1 MSAAATL
8 RAAVLAQLRTV
19 AGAQRVADGAGAKAA
34 AVLHVT
40 LRDIATTDWGT
51 KDRAGREARVGVTVR
66 DDHQQPARIEGIA
79 GAVEAALLALPR
91 DLPGWRV
98 VTVVP
103 VRCAV
108 LGEGTARWAAM
119 VDVRV
124 RMLEQED

>member
-1 MSAAATL
+1 MSAAVAL
-8 RAAVLAQLRTV
+8 RAAVLAQLRAI
-19 AGAQRVADGAGAKAA
+19 AGVQRVADGAGAKAA
-34 AVLHVT
+34 MPHVT
-40 LRDIATTDWGT
+40 LRDIAATDWGT

-66 DDHQQPARIEGIA
+66 DDHPLPARIEGIA

-91 DLPGWRV
+91 DLPGWRI

>member
-1 MSAAATL
+1 
-8 RAAVLAQLRTV
+8 
-19 AGAQRVADGAGAKAA
+19 
-34 AVLHVT
+34 
-40 LRDIATTDWGT
+40 
-51 KDRAGREARVGVTVR
+51 
-66 DDHQQPARIEGIA
+66 
-79 GAVEAALLALPR
+79 
-91 DLPGWRV
+91 V